1 MQHPAAK
8 LLVMAAKAEQ
18 EEIGDGANLVTS
30 FAGELLQGAE
40 QLIRIGL
47 HPSEIIGGYNKANTR
62 ALELLQELGEP
73 ASEKMD
79 VKEKDQ
85 VVQRIVSAV
94 ASKQYG
100 QESILCPIIAEAC
113 IQACPANPANFNADN
128 VRVAKIL
135 GGGINDTSVV
145 CYMVLKSEAVGT
157 IKKATKPKIAVFGAG
172 VDTSATETKGTVLIN
187 SASQVEDYA
196 KTEEAKIEE
205 LIKAVASTGASVIV
219 SGGTI
224 GEMALRFCE

>member
-1 MQHPAAK
+1 MQTMLKAGHKLLSGLEEAVLKTIEACIQLSKITSTSLGPNGMNEMVINHLDQLFVTNDAGTIIQELEVRHPAAK
-8 LLVMAAKAEQ
+8 LLVTAAKAEQ

-47 HPSEIIGGYNKANTR
+47 HPSEIIGGYNKANTQ

-73 ASEKMD
+73 GSEKMD

-94 ASKQYG
+94 ASKHYG

-113 IQACPANPANFNADN
+113 IQMQIQPISMRTMC
-128 VRVAKIL
+128 
-135 GGGINDTSVV
+135 
-145 CYMVLKSEAVGT
+145 
-157 IKKATKPKIAVFGAG
+157 
-172 VDTSATETKGTVLIN
+172 
-187 SASQVEDYA
+187 
-196 KTEEAKIEE
+196 E
-205 LIKAVASTGASVIV
+205 LPRFWVVASMIPVWLWYGPQ
-219 SGGTI
+219 
-224 GEMALRFCE
+224 E

>member
-1 MQHPAAK
+1 
-8 LLVMAAKAEQ
+8 MAAKAEQ

-47 HPSEIIGGYNKANTR
+47 HPSEIIAGGYNKANTR

-113 IQACPANPANFNADN
+113 IQVCPANPANFNADN

-145 CYMVLKSEAVGT
+145 CGMVLKSEAVGT

>member
-1 MQHPAAK
+1 MVIDHLDKLFVTNDAGTIVQELEVRHPAAK

-47 HPSEIIGGYNKANTR
+47 HPSEIIGGYNKANTQ

-73 ASEKMD
+73 GSEKVD

-113 IQACPANPANFNADN
+113 IQACPANPANF
-128 VRVAKIL
+128 KC
-135 GGGINDTSVV
+135 GQ
-145 CYMVLKSEAVGT
+145 C
-157 IKKATKPKIAVFGAG
+157 
-172 VDTSATETKGTVLIN
+172 
-187 SASQVEDYA
+187 ASCQD
-196 KTEEAKIEE
+196 
-205 LIKAVASTGASVIV
+205 
-219 SGGTI
+219 SGWWHQ
-224 GEMALRFCE
+224 